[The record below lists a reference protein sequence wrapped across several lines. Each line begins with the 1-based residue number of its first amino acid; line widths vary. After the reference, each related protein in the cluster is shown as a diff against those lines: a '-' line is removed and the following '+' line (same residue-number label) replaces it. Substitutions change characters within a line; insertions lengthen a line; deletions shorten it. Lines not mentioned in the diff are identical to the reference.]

1 MKRFG
6 SFKPLD
12 SVVSQ
17 DKLANLHV
25 AVSSVSELTEEY
37 PNNTI
42 AVFIKA
48 DGIYDQGDVA
58 VKKNGTW
65 TKLKTHLATVGPVTN
80 LRGFR
85 LDKKVYLKYKSP
97 ADSVD
102 NRGNI
107 TARWGKEIVVRK
119 YGSVPTT
126 EYDGTVVR
134 VVTRKNVFND
144 NASQYLVD
152 YIPDA
157 DKDSQWYYRVFVVA
171 DNGKIDYVHT
181 APGITIYDMPWSNV
195 IEAVRNGHASKIFSV
210 GDAFRLDDGNELVI
224 ADMTTRSPYR
234 ITLLLKYPRY
244 MMPFDGVKGGYRLTR
259 DTRVVAR
266 KTYYA
271 WNPQSQKYEPE
282 FLYSGTPIT
291 SSMRLYEAVWSGI
304 ASKGDGGRI
313 LNGCNRW
320 SISDIRYW
328 MNITSY
334 ASITSADKEFMR
346 LHGGEIT
353 EEEFNDPSIIPD
365 SKPMPPYL
373 YLKRYQPDILECIAT
388 TTCKTSLPTVDG
400 VNMEETKDKFFIP
413 SYTEITGEKN
423 NGAYAE
429 GTQLALYAERLES
442 GIHKHLVID
451 DGESSFVDTE
461 CFTRS
466 PYLGDSSNG
475 FQLLPTYGGEAR
487 LMMAK
492 DDGSIL
498 VAFNIG

>member
-17 DKLANLHV
+17 DKLSNLHV

-42 AVFIKA
+42 AVFTKA
-48 DGIYDQGDVA
+48 DGIYEQGDVV
-58 VKKNGTW
+58 VKKNGVW
-65 TKLKTHLATVGPVTN
+65 TRLKSHFVSVGPVTN

-97 ADSVD
+97 TDSVD

-107 TARWGKEIVVRK
+107 TARWRKEIVVRK
-119 YGSVPTT
+119 YGSAPTT

-171 DNGKIDYVHT
+171 DNGKIDYNNT
-181 APGITIYDMPWSNV
+181 APGITIYDMPWSSV
-195 IEAVRNGHASKIFSV
+195 IEAVRDGQASKIFSV

-224 ADMTTRSPYR
+224 ANITTRSPYR
-234 ITLLLKYPRY
+234 ITMLLRYPRY
-244 MMPFDGVKGGYRLTR
+244 MMPFDGVKGQYRLTR

-266 KTYYA
+266 KTYYTVDPSSPTGYSVA
-271 WNPQSQKYEPE
+271 S
-282 FLYSGTPIT
+282 LYSGTPIT
-291 SSMRLYEAVWSGI
+291 IDLYEEVKAGI
-304 ASKGDGGRI
+304 SSKGDAGRI
-313 LNGCNRW
+313 TNGCNRW

-328 MNITSY
+328 MNLMNYS
-334 ASITSADKEFMR
+334 SVSSADKAFMR
-346 LHGGEIT
+346 LHGGELT
-353 EEEFNDPSIIPD
+353 EEEFDNPSIIPN
-365 SKPMPPYL
+365 SKPIPPYL
-373 YLKRYQPDILECIAT
+373 YLKRYQPDILGCIAT
-388 TTCKTSLPTVDG
+388 TTCKTALPPVDG
-400 VNMEETKDKFFIP
+400 VNMEETQDKFFIP

-423 NGAYAE
+423 NDKYSE
-429 GTQLALYAERLES
+429 GSQLELYSEGLETGVCKRL
-442 GIHKHLVID
+442 VV
-451 DGESSFVDTE
+451 DGGETSFIE
-461 CFTRS
+461 AACFTRS

-487 LMMAK
+487 LMTAK
-492 DDGSIL
+492 TDGAIL